1 MEKIQLT
8 KIQKE
13 IIAGVILL
21 LLFIFVA
28 IISQLPFGL
37 TGVAEFTGMK
47 RFTYEVVTLGM
58 AFAASIIF
66 SFLAATK
73 LKPET
78 LPEVMREGLIWGTM
92 VIVLAVVTT
101 WMVTGFEE
109 GINFGSYFAVMGHF
123 IGPAIYA
130 KTQKII

>member
-1 MEKIQLT
+1 MPKIQLT

-13 IIAGVILL
+13 IIAGAILL

-37 TGVAEFTGMK
+37 TGVAEFTGFK
-47 RFTYEVVTLGM
+47 LFAYEVVTLGM

-66 SFLAATK
+66 SFIAAAK

-78 LPEVMREGLIWGTM
+78 LPDVIREGLIWGTM
-92 VIVLAVVTT
+92 VIVLTLITT
-101 WMVTGFEE
+101 WMVTGF
-109 GINFGSYFAVMGHF
+109 S
-123 IGPAIYA
+123 
-130 KTQKII
+130 